1 MYSLLDLYSDYL
13 LGSFGR
19 VSSVNLSS
27 VLEGSLS
34 HDKITR
40 FLSFD
45 RNCSKDLWKCVKP
58 LVRSYE
64 TDEGCLIFDDTIIEK
79 AYSSETDLIN
89 WHWDHSKGRSV
100 KGINLLTCFY
110 HTFPENLDAPLR
122 VPVEYKTILKTV
134 RYTDSK
140 TGKEKRKSPIT
151 KNELLRDMFRQSLR
165 KGIKFKYVLA
175 DSWFASTENMRL
187 IHKKKKFFI
196 FDMKQNRQAVL
207 SETDRNQ
214 GAWKAINTLNIPD
227 NTPVKVWLKGLEIP
241 VLLIKQVFTN
251 KDDST
256 GMRFLV
262 SNDLTLSNT
271 QFESIYKKRWSVE
284 EYHKSLKQNTAID
297 KSSNRTVKTQS
308 NHIFCS
314 IVAYVKLEKMKLK
327 TKLNHFAMKTKI
339 QIKAIQQAMKQLIE
353 LRQFNHNA

>member
-1 MYSLLDLYSDYL
+1 MDSLLDLYSDYL

-27 VLEGSLS
+27 VLDGSLS

-40 FLSFD
+40 FLNFD
-45 RNCSKDLWKCVKP
+45 RNCSCDLWKFVKP

-64 TDEGCLIFDDTIIEK
+64 TNKGCLIFDGTIIK
-79 AYSSETDLIN
+79 KSYSSETDLIS
-89 WHWDHSKGRSV
+89 WHWDHSKGLSF
-100 KGINLLTCFY
+100 KGVNLLTCFY

-122 VPVEYKTILKTV
+122 IPIEYKTILKTV

-140 TGKEKRKSPIT
+140 TGKEKRKSLVT
-151 KNELLRDMFRQSLR
+151 KNELLCDMFCQSLR
-165 KGIKFKYVLA
+165 KGIKFNYVLA
-175 DSWFASTENMRL
+175 DSWFASTGNMRL

-207 SETDRNQ
+207 SKIDRNQ
-214 GAWKAINTLNIPD
+214 GNWNAINTLDIAD

-241 VLLIKQVFTN
+241 ILLIKQVFTN
-251 KDDST
+251 KDGST
-256 GMRFLV
+256 GTRFLV

-271 QFESIYKKRWSVE
+271 QFENTYKRRWSVE

-297 KSSNRTVKTQS
+297 KSQNRIVTTQS

-339 QIKAIQQAMKQLIE
+339 QIKAIQQAMKQLRE
-353 LRQFNHNA
+353 LKQFNYNA

>member
-1 MYSLLDLYSDYL
+1 MDSLLDLYSDYL

-19 VSSVNLSS
+19 VSSVNLSA
-27 VLEGSLS
+27 VLEGSIS

-45 RNCSKDLWKCVKP
+45 RDCSKDLWKCVKP

-64 TDEGCLIFDDTIIEK
+64 TAEGCLIFDDTIIDK
-79 AYSSETDLIN
+79 PYSSESDLIN
-89 WHWDHSKGRSV
+89 WHWDHSQGRSV

-110 HTFPENLDAPLR
+110 HTFPQNLEAPLR
-122 VPVEYKTILKTV
+122 IPISYKTILKTV
-134 RYTDSK
+134 HYTDSK
-140 TGKEKRKSPIT
+140 TGKKKRKSPIT
-151 KNELLRDMFRQSLR
+151 KNELLCDMFRQSLR
-165 KGIKFKYVLA
+165 KCIKFKYVLA
-175 DSWFASTENMRL
+175 DSWFSSTENMLL

-207 SETDRNQ
+207 SQTDRNQ
-214 GAWKAINTLNIPD
+214 GNWKAINTLDIAD

-241 VLLIKQVFTN
+241 VLLIKQVFRN
-251 KDDST
+251 KDGST
-256 GMRFLV
+256 GTRFLV

-271 QFESIYKKRWSVE
+271 QFENTYKRRWSVE
-284 EYHKSLKQNTAID
+284 EYHKSLKQNTAIA
-297 KSSNRTVKTQS
+297 KSPTRTVKTQS

-314 IVAYVKLEKMKLK
+314 IIAYIKLEKLKLK

-339 QIKAIQQAMKQLIE
+339 QITATQEAMKKLQE
-353 LRQFNHNA
+353 LTQFNYTA